1 VRRWCRA
8 WLLVAVSFA
17 APGALAA
24 DKPDKSDEPGDSP
37 ISAKFA
43 YDWTTGKYGRAR
55 DSTAS
60 IGSLTVTA
68 DFTDYSVDVVLPYLR
83 QTGPGRLVLVPGRR
97 PIVVIGPDEKVSGLG
112 DVTGGVTRYVLNQED
127 HGIDLDL
134 GVIVKFATA
143 SADKGLG
150 TGKYDYSI
158 QSAIARE
165 MGGFNAT
172 LTGGYTFVGK
182 QEGQDYHNAFYG
194 SLDLAYEVTKST
206 SVGVTY
212 SHGASIIP
220 GSPASRDAQLYVA
233 FNPWKGTKLEVYY
246 LKGWSYQSPD
256 RGAGISASMGL

>member
-1 VRRWCRA
+1 VRRASAA
-8 WLLVAVSFA
+8 WLVVALFVLA
-17 APGALAA
+17 NAHAA
-24 DKPDKSDEPGDSP
+24 DKSAADKSDDSP

-43 YDWTTGKYGRAR
+43 YDWTSGKYGQAK

-68 DFTDYSVDVVLPYLR
+68 DFTDYSVDVVVPYLR
-83 QTGPGRLVLVPGRR
+83 QSGPGRLIVLPGRR
-97 PIVVIGPDEKVSGLG
+97 PVVVLGPDERVTGLG

-127 HGIDLDL
+127 HHVDLDV

-158 QSAIARE
+158 QAAIGRE

-182 QEGQDYHNAFYG
+182 VEGQDYHNAFYG
-194 SLDLAYEVTKST
+194 SFDLAYAVTKAI

-212 SHGASIIP
+212 SDGASVIP
-220 GSPASRDAQLYVA
+220 GTPASRDAQLYVT
-233 FNPWKGTKLEVYY
+233 FKPSKRTKIEVYY
-246 LKGWSYQSPD
+246 LRGWTTQSPD
-256 RGAGISASMGL
+256 RGAGVSAAVDL